1 MSYKTILIIIISII
15 VVISTWGFLTEWKFI
30 PFSDNY
36 THPEDIKKEIL
47 NRAEKKIVEFPKK
60 FKTVIEDD
68 DEFTETEIEI
78 EIEINK
84 LNINFLDINVKQ

>member
-1 MSYKTILIIIISII
+1 MNYKTILIIIISII

-47 NRAEKKIVEFPKK
+47 FRAEKNLVEFPKK
-60 FKTVIEDD
+60 FNTVVQKD
-68 DEFTETEIEI
+68 DEFTEIEM
-78 EIEINK
+78 EK
-84 LNINFLDINVKQ
+84 K